1 MRIYR
6 RGIDRRRIDRMD
18 NRRVNSMINS
28 GVNIRNNRLNNRR
41 WIYRMNNN

>member
-18 NRRVNSMINS
+18 NRRVNSV
-28 GVNIRNNRLNNRR
+28 VNIRNNRLNNRR